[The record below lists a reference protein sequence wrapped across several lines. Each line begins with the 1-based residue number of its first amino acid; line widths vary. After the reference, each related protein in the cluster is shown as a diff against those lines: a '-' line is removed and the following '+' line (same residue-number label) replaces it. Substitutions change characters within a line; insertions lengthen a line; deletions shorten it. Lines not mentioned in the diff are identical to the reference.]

1 MIKANP
7 TIFKVYL
14 SIMDSFSENLS
25 KKYAESSIENPDH
38 FKAGVIQKIVQ
49 MFHTLAIIT
58 KETKDEVSSRCVLRG
73 ILDNVTTYCFIY
85 DRDDKND
92 MMFRHYLYVLD
103 GYICYK
109 NSVLNGIME
118 KRNSEFPF
126 EQLCDNAMEQISKQI
141 ECHPYSRLNN
151 RIIRKIVRNANWKYE
166 SLQNPQGL
174 KFRDMYIQIGLN
186 SQLADYYQG
195 YLSQFVHGL
204 SFSNIPF
211 VNQEQIMNVL
221 YESIPLADKLIQSIY
236 KTFPKEEILHEVFRS
251 KTILNLF
258 KEPDYN
264 FDDLFTYVKALIRK
278 DKTILI

>member
-1 MIKANP
+1 MIKANS

-38 FKAGVIQKIVQ
+38 FKVGVIQKIVQ
-49 MFHTLAIIT
+49 MFHTLEIIT

-92 MMFRHYLYVLD
+92 MMFRHYLYVMD

-118 KRNSEFPF
+118 KRNGEYPF
-126 EQLCDNAMEQISKQI
+126 EMLCDNAMEQISKQI
-141 ECHPYSRLNN
+141 ECHPYSKLNN
-151 RIIRKIVRNANWKYE
+151 RIIGKIVRNANWKYE
-166 SLQNPQGL
+166 SLQNPRGF
-174 KFRDMYIQIGLN
+174 KFRDMYIQIGLD

-204 SFSNIPF
+204 SFSNIPY
-211 VNQEQIMNVL
+211 VNHEQIMNVL

-278 DKTILI
+278 DKTVLI

>member
-7 TIFKVYL
+7 TILKVYL

-25 KKYAESSIENPDH
+25 KKYTESSIENPDH

-251 KTILNLF
+251 KTILDLF

>member
-7 TIFKVYL
+7 TLFKVYL

-25 KKYAESSIENPDH
+25 KKNTDSSIENPDH
-38 FKAGVIQKIVQ
+38 FKAGVIRKIVQ
-49 MFHTLAIIT
+49 MFHTLEIIT

-92 MMFRHYLYVLD
+92 MMFRHYLYVMD

-109 NSVLNGIME
+109 NRVLNGIMD
-118 KRNSEFPF
+118 KRNGEYPF
-126 EQLCDNAMEQISKQI
+126 EQLIDNAMEQISKQI
-141 ECHPYSRLNN
+141 ECHPYSKLNN
-151 RIIRKIVRNANWKYE
+151 RIIGKIVRNANWKYE

-174 KFRDMYIQIGLN
+174 KFRDMYIQIGLD

-204 SFSNIPF
+204 SFSNIPY
-211 VNQEQIMNVL
+211 VNQELIMNVL
-221 YESIPLADKLIQSIY
+221 YESIPLAGKLIQSIC
-236 KTFPKEEILHEVFRS
+236 KTFPKEEILHNAFRS

-264 FDDLFTYVKALIRK
+264 SDDLYLFIKALIRK
-278 DKTILI
+278 DKTMLI